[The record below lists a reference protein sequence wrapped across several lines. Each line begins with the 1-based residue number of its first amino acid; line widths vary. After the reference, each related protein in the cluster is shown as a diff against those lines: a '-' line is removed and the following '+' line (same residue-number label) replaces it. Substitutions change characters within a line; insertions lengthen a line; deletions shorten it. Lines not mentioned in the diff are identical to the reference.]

1 MISSTIY
8 ASIKI
13 DEKIMQKYERTEAI
27 KVNEVLFNNIGYV
40 DDTILIASNKVE
52 PQQLGTKLHFG
63 KKNQK
68 GAKYQHP
75 KTLAAEI
82 MSIHHLNMMHDNIRV
97 QGGKF
102 RYLGRTIDELSDTI
116 IEIRSRI
123 SNHHIKIELRL
134 LNRINRKT
142 PEIENIIRSRHIMR
156 HDK

>member
-8 ASIKI
+8 YLQQNASIKI

-40 DDTILIASNKVE
+40 DDTILIASNEVE
-52 PQQLGTKLHFG
+52 PQQLGTKQHFG

-82 MSIHHLNMMHDNIRV
+82 MSIYHLNMMHDNIRV
-97 QGGKF
+97 P
-102 RYLGRTIDELSDTI
+102 T
-116 IEIRSRI
+116 SR
-123 SNHHIKIELRL
+123 KIQILRK
-134 LNRINRKT
+134 NY
-142 PEIENIIRSRHIMR
+142 
-156 HDK
+156 